1 MSYIKLKG
9 IVTGGSDIG
18 DADRM
23 MTILTAEEGLIRASA
38 KGVRRLKNKLAGATQ
53 LFCYGE
59 FILYPGRDTY
69 SIYNCDIIDSFPEL
83 SKSPE
88 KFTYAVHLIK
98 IANDVIQEGQS
109 AEDVLSLLLNSL
121 HVISKGDKNPLLVI
135 RIFELRILCL
145 SGFAPSYENCS
156 GCGKTAECFSVS
168 ANGIVCG
175 SCALILN
182 DAVEMKAGT
191 RAALSHICAC
201 EKSKLFSFDVSE
213 AVQQDLNDFIPIYL
227 TKCFEKK
234 YDTLD
239 FLELIK

>member
-59 FILYPGRDTY
+59 FIIYPGRDTY
-69 SIYNCDIIDSFPEL
+69 SIYNCDIIESFPDL

-98 IANDVIQEGQS
+98 IANDVIQEGQG
-109 AEDVLSLLLNSL
+109 AEDILNLLLNSL
-121 HVISKGDKNPLLVI
+121 YVISKGDKNPLLVI

-145 SGFAPSYENCS
+145 SGFAPSYACC
-156 GCGKTAECFSVS
+156 GACGKTAESFSVS
-168 ANGIVCG
+168 ANGVVCKN
-175 SCALILN
+175 CAQILH
-182 DAVEMKAGT
+182 DAIEMKAGT
-191 RAALSHICAC
+191 KAAMAHICSC

-213 AVQQDLNDFIPIYL
+213 AVQKDLNEFVPAYM
-227 TKCFEKK
+227 TKCLEKK